1 MPNKHKLEMPDYSVT
16 IAIDDEDNVGVDI
29 AAHPDIAEDLGNAIM
44 KLLETQEGAPIVAA
58 CRNPADQRLQ
68 EAAKNLLNKRIRV
81 VQPDEADAS
90 AEQEDQME

>member
-1 MPNKHKLEMPDYSVT
+1 MANKHKLEMPDYSVM
-16 IAIDDEDNVGVDI
+16 IAIDDHYNFGIDV
-29 AAHPDIAEDLGNAIM
+29 AAHPDIAEDLGRAIM

-81 VQPDEADAS
+81 VQPEEGEES